1 MTNLFKCLTTTKRF
15 SSYEAT
21 LIPPEATLIPPR
33 QKHFHNNFL
42 LLWKREK
49 SLLFRTHYINTDNNR
64 WNSRAIM
71 KKKTIL
77 G

>member
-1 MTNLFKCLTTTKRF
+1 MTNLFKCLKLDSGTRF
-15 SSYEAT
+15 SSY
-21 LIPPEATLIPPR
+21 EATLIPPR
-33 QKHFHNNFL
+33 QKHFHNFL

-71 KKKTIL
+71 KKKTTL

>member
-1 MTNLFKCLTTTKRF
+1 MTNLFKCLRTTKRF
-15 SSYEAT
+15 SSY
-21 LIPPEATLIPPR
+21 EATLIPPR

-71 KKKTIL
+71 KKKTTL